1 MTLLIDKQ
9 RLIVNPALA
18 PTKPREADE
27 FEHRHKATDGV
38 LTIGLINNMPDAALK
53 ATERQFIHLLTAA
66 SGNNRIHFHCF
77 SLPSVK
83 RSQSAKWHVDEQYTD
98 IADIDR
104 WHIDGLIVTGAEPSA
119 ATLPEETF
127 WQDLIEIID
136 WAKTN
141 TRSTIWSCLAAH
153 AAVLHLDGIERRR
166 LDTKCSGIYDC
177 FSVANHWLTDDLPSP
192 FRVSH
197 SRLNELRAQD
207 LSTGG
212 YQLLTHSP
220 EGGVD
225 IFAKQLGSEFVF
237 FQGHPE
243 YEAVSLER
251 EYLRDISRFLAVER
265 DTYPAVPA
273 GYFDIETEERLAS
286 FERRA
291 RTERSPAL
299 STDLP
304 DRTLRHENATAAAT
318 ALFRNWL
325 GYLSDDA
332 RTALPRSGSEPAK
345 YDHAPGLVC
354 IEGAPSGPAEVRET
368 PEHG

>member
-1 MTLLIDKQ
+1 MTVLLEKR
-9 RLIVNPALA
+9 RLIVSPGLA
-18 PTKPREADE
+18 PTQLRREDKFGHPRHADV
-27 FEHRHKATDGV
+27 D
-38 LTIGLINNMPDAALK
+38 LTIGLINNMPDAALQ
-53 ATERQFIHLLTAA
+53 ATERQFMRLLRQAA
-66 SGNNRIHFHCF
+66 GDRRIDFHCF
-77 SLPSVK
+77 SLPSVH
-83 RSQSAKWHVDEQYTD
+83 RAQTTKWRIDRQYTD
-98 IADIDR
+98 IADLDR
-104 WHIDGLIVTGAEPSA
+104 LRIDGLIVTGAEPSA
-119 ATLPEETF
+119 PTLTGETY
-127 WQDLIEIID
+127 WQAFTEIVD

-177 FSVANHWLTDDLPSP
+177 FSVADHWLTDDLPSP

-207 LSTGG
+207 LSTRG

-225 IFAKQLGSEFVF
+225 IFAKQQGSQFVF

-251 EYLRDISRFLAVER
+251 EYLRDISRFLAGER

-291 RTERSPAL
+291 RSERRPAL

-304 DRTLRHENATAAAT
+304 ERTLRHENASAAAA

-332 RTALPRSGSEPAK
+332 RAALPRSR
-345 YDHAPGLVC
+345 
-354 IEGAPSGPAEVRET
+354 I
-368 PEHG
+368 

>member
-27 FEHRHKATDGV
+27 FERRHKAADGV

-66 SGNNRIHFHCF
+66 SGTNRIHFHCF

-83 RSQSAKWHVDEQYTD
+83 RSQSAKWHVDQQYTD

-104 WHIDGLIVTGAEPSA
+104 WHIDGLIVTGAEPNA
-119 ATLPEETF
+119 ATLPEESF
-127 WQDLIEIID
+127 WQDLTEIID

-177 FSVANHWLTDDLPSP
+177 FSVADHWLTDDLPSP

-207 LSTGG
+207 LSTRG

-225 IFAKQLGSEFVF
+225 IFAKQLGSQFVF

-251 EYLRDISRFLAVER
+251 EYLRDISRFLAGER

-291 RTERSPAL
+291 QSERRPAL
-299 STDLP
+299 NTDLP
-304 DRTLRHENATAAAT
+304 ERTLRHENAAAASA

-325 GYLSDDA
+325 GYLSDGA
-332 RTALPRSGSEPAK
+332 RAALPRSG
-345 YDHAPGLVC
+345 
-354 IEGAPSGPAEVRET
+354 I
-368 PEHG
+368 